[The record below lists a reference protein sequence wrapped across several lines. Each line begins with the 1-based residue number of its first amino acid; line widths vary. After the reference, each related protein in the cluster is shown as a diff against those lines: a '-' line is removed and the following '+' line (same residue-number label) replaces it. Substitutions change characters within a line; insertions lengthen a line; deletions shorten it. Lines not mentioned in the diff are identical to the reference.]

1 MELID
6 LVNSV
11 IISNHLTQTVNFP
24 ALLDL
29 FFSWCQYLFYNG
41 FSSIGKFW
49 SCSCLSFH
57 WLSAKLK
64 RDAKFHRIA
73 YYYSRADWD
82 GLRDHLRNVPWDG
95 IFKFSASAT
104 ASKFCERF
112 QVEIDVYIPHCKYWV
127 KPHSSP
133 WFSVVC
139 TAAIVN
145 RNHFFSLYK
154 HNKTFGSKVCSD
166 RLLIVP
172 KRSLN
177 LLNLHLL
184 IKQKSPS
191 LSRN

>member
-29 FFSWCQYLFYNG
+29 FFSWRQYLFYNG

-57 WLSAKLK
+57 WLSVKLK
-64 RDAKFHRIA
+64 QDAKFHRIA
-73 YYYSRADWD
+73 YYNSRADWD
-82 GLRDHLRNVPWDG
+82 GLRDHLRDVPWDD

-104 ASKFCERF
+104 ASKFCDRF

-133 WFSVVC
+133 WFSAAC
-139 TAAIVN
+139 AAAIVN
-145 RNHFFSLYK
+145 RNHFFSLYQ
-154 HNKTFGSKVCSD
+154 HSKTFESKVCSY